1 MKKFYQK
8 AEAGTAPGGYALR
21 LDGRTIKTPMQ
32 HPFLLPTMAL
42 AEEIAEE
49 WNAQGADIVPASMP
63 LTQLAYTMLD
73 KGAGRDRAD
82 MAAEIL
88 RYAGSDLLCYFA
100 AHPVDLVARQKDAW
114 LPLLQWMKETHG
126 VHFDTVSGIQYINQ
140 PEDAVRKVGQIVA
153 GMDAADFTVMQA
165 ATGLFGSPVLA
176 LALLQ
181 KRLGPDEAYAAAM
194 VDEIYQLEKWGEDTL
209 ARRKLDHVRRE
220 SAGLARFR
228 DLVKASSSD
237 C

>member
-21 LDGRTIKTPMQ
+21 LDGRTVKTPMQ

-42 AEEIAEE
+42 AKEIARE
-49 WNAQGADIVPASMP
+49 WDAQGAEIVPASMP
-63 LTQLAYTMLD
+63 LTQLTYTMLD
-73 KGAGRDRAD
+73 KGVGRDRAE

-114 LPLLQWMKETHG
+114 QPLLAWMDETHG
-126 VHFDTVSGIQYINQ
+126 VRFDTVSGIQYINQ
-140 PEDAVRKVGQIVA
+140 PEEAVRRIEKIVA
-153 GMDAADFTVMQA
+153 DMDAADFTVMQA
-165 ATGLFGSPVLA
+165 ATGLFGSPILA

-181 KRLGPDEAYAAAM
+181 RRITADEAYAAAM
-194 VDEIYQLEKWGEDTL
+194 VDEIYQLEKWGEDAL

-220 SAGLARFR
+220 AAALALFR
-228 DLVKASSSD
+228 DLIKASS
-237 C
+237 